1 VEVEI
6 VNRCAGGEHFRKL
19 TAMTPSIVRKLAGF
33 GYALLALILVV
44 AFYRDYGVTW
54 DDPFH
59 AKVGA
64 LALRYFESGGVDR
77 GIHGYDDARFY
88 GPMHDL
94 VPALLRGSA
103 AALDAAHFE
112 LRHLWNGLFA
122 IALIP
127 AILHLGRGFRASG
140 AAPLALLALVAQPR
154 FLGDVLQNS
163 KDVPF
168 AVAMAWFHLA
178 LLCLVR
184 TRRPIAVEWI
194 AFGAGFGF
202 ALLQRPGAF
211 PMLLVESLVVF
222 AARDLLSRDRLSRE
236 AVSRPDPG
244 SRGFL
249 LGFLGAL
256 ALAWCIMVLPWPS
269 AHREPLVHPLRTMGA
284 AVRFYT
290 EYPVLWEG
298 EYRSSAD
305 LPRTYLPTMLRVTT
319 PIVVGFFAIVGTIFA
334 GSRLLRRPRS
344 RTGSHA
350 LVVLAWIV
358 VPLCAAIVTRPN
370 VYDGIRH
377 FLFILPAIALLA
389 GYGAARIAATL
400 PRRFGRL
407 RGGVVSLVLL
417 VPLLD
422 SVRLHPYAYTYF
434 NEFVGGVAGASGRYE
449 TDYFVTAYREAMGA
463 VAAKANADPSRRFVV
478 MVGGAES
485 MLDGVKAFAPAN
497 LEVRLARPDRNW
509 PARLPADVD
518 LYVGACR
525 FRLAT
530 EPFAEEPIVFR
541 VEREGAVFAVIRAR
555 DGIW

>member
-1 VEVEI
+1 M
-6 VNRCAGGEHFRKL
+6 R
-19 TAMTPSIVRKLAGF
+19 PSIVRKLAGF

-44 AFYRDYGVTW
+44 AFHRDYGVTW

-103 AALDAAHFE
+103 APLDAAHFE
-112 LRHLWNGLFA
+112 VRHLWNGLFA
-122 IALIP
+122 LALIP
-127 AILHLGRGFRASG
+127 ALLHLGRGFRASCV
-140 AAPLALLALVAQPR
+140 ASLALLALIAQPR
-154 FLGDVLQNS
+154 FLGDVLLNS

-168 AVAMAWFHLA
+168 AVAITWFHVA
-178 LLCLVR
+178 LLGLVR

-194 AFGAGFGF
+194 AFGAAFGF
-202 ALLQRPGAF
+202 TLLNRPGAF
-211 PMLLVESLVVF
+211 PMLLCESLVVF
-222 AARDLLSRDRLSRE
+222 AARDLLSRGSVPRRE
-236 AVSRPDPG
+236 PD

-269 AHREPLVHPLRTMGA
+269 AHREPLLHPLRTMGA
-284 AVRFYT
+284 AIRFYT

-298 EYRSSAD
+298 EYRSSAS
-305 LPRTYLPTMLRVTT
+305 LPRTYLPTMLCVTT
-319 PIVVGFFAIVGTIFA
+319 PLLVGFFAVVGTIFA
-334 GSRLLRRPRS
+334 AIRVLRRPRS
-344 RTGSHA
+344 RTGAHA

-358 VPLCAAIVTRPN
+358 VPLGAAIVTRPN

-400 PRRFGRL
+400 PRRFGPLRL
-407 RGGVVSLVLL
+407 GVVSLTFLA
-417 VPLLD
+417 PLLD
-422 SVRLHPYAYTYF
+422 VVRLHPYAYTYF

-449 TDYFVTAYREAMGA
+449 TDYFVTAYREAMDA
-463 VAAKANADPSRRFVV
+463 VAAKANAEPSRRFVV

-509 PARLPADVD
+509 PSRLPEDVD